1 MIRDIF
7 AYNES
12 DNLKVS
18 HFLNFTDIITKID
31 NTKVKAFPRWNV
43 MIKTINPLMKIK
55 QTTAYAI
62 IGVSSLV

>member
-55 QTTAYAI
+55 
-62 IGVSSLV
+62 